1 MLTTTFNYFSDTLT
15 ATWTLSQLEVTE
27 AVHRLEQ
34 ETESNVSINNNQTH
48 TPASCFF
55 LSSEIFS
62 VPVSSSSCPSS
73 SHFNQSWRMEFARST
88 CKNGR
93 RGVKCPVNDALFGIY
108 LRKMSPKGCSTRVSL
123 KVNFYNFFN
132 QKVLSIKTNSWIVF
146 DDPCVRLGW
155 GSLLS
160 QRDFLNFISSSTPA
174 SRSSSSKTRTSSFT
188 SCTLRNDVKNTLTG
202 LSSCFRDIS
211 MSPYPV
217 SLSSTE
223 GLSIRCQ
230 ITFHESSFDP
240 PDKGLKILQ
249 FLSHDLSHVFMDRTF
264 LNFNLLTTYKFPD
277 DGRRGYNW
285 NSLGSRGEEEGYNKK
300 KTKKNLSQE
309 DRRTRDEGE
318 EEKEKDDM
326 NMLNCKKSLHRK
338 TVKLRMLFH
347 NKMMEYYGEQDK
359 DPEAV
364 VAKNGKEIHLFPSVI
379 CFDSSSTLPSST
391 GVKLSDP
398 RKSCKNR
405 VIDENYTWPKRTFKQ
420 TPMTVSLKSTQKEDC
435 KLFIFECIL
444 DFCTTGSLKCFINN
458 RLLLNLFIHA
468 VYYRIHPLKHHVES
482 LLCNDIND
490 DIVIQAVIQSNF
502 YSSPKIFDS
511 CITYICSRLKNY
523 LGSILSLSCLNI
535 FPNFDA
541 AAHLHP
547 DLMDKV
553 LRRCNRKRSF
563 HTFIQQ
569 EQQEEKMKSLQRQEE
584 PLIPKT
590 RCCCLHR
597 ETWV

>member
-27 AVHRLEQ
+27 AVHKLQQ
-34 ETESNVSINNNQTH
+34 ETESNASININETH

-55 LSSEIFS
+55 LSSDIFS
-62 VPVSSSSCPSS
+62 VPVSSSSSSSS
-73 SHFNQSWRMEFARST
+73 SHLNQSWRMEFARST

-93 RGVKCPVNDALFGIY
+93 RGVECPVDDALFGIY
-108 LRKMSPKGCSTRVSL
+108 LRKMGPKGYSTRVSL

-132 QKVLSIKTNSWIVF
+132 QKVLSVKTNSWIVF

-160 QRDFLNFISSSTPA
+160 QRDLLNFISSLTPA
-174 SRSSSSKTRTSSFT
+174 SRSSCSKTRSLSFT

-202 LSSCFRDIS
+202 LSSCFRVD
-211 MSPYPV
+211 PV

-285 NSLGSRGEEEGYNKK
+285 NSLGYRGEEERYNK
-300 KTKKNLSQE
+300 KTKKNLSQK
-309 DRRTRDEGE
+309 DRRTRDEGGEE
-318 EEKEKDDM
+318 EEKEKEDM
-326 NMLNCKKSLHRK
+326 NMLLSYKKSLHRK

-359 DPEAV
+359 DPEVA
-364 VAKNGKEIHLFPSVI
+364 VAKDGKKIHLFPSVI

-391 GVKLSDP
+391 GVKLSSS
-398 RKSCKNR
+398 RRSCKNR
-405 VIDENYTWPKRTFKQ
+405 VNDEHYTWPMRTFRQ
-420 TPMTVSLKSTQKEDC
+420 TPVTVSLKSTRKEDC

-468 VYYRIHPLKHHVES
+468 VYYRIHSLKHHVES
-482 LLCNDIND
+482 LLCDDIND
-490 DIVIQAVIQSNF
+490 DIVIQAVVQSNF
-502 YSSPKIFDS
+502 YSSPKIFES
-511 CITYICSRLKNY
+511 CITYICSRLKDY
-523 LGSILSLSCLNI
+523 PGSILSLSCLTI
-535 FPNFDA
+535 FSNFDA

-563 HTFIQQ
+563 HRFIQQ
-569 EQQEEKMKSLQRQEE
+569 EQQEEKMRSLRRQEE